1 MEQKIFKIWLNECME
16 DKIMKA
22 LVKIVFIFILGTAF
36 GYYWCYN
43 ALTL

>member
-1 MEQKIFKIWLNECME
+1 MEQKILSISVLILF
-16 DKIMKA
+16 
-22 LVKIVFIFILGTAF
+22 VFILGTAF